1 MKKFINDHLAL
12 FVIICVVV
20 AGLAMYFALRGKP
33 TLPPTDKNGD
43 NKPDTTTTTD
53 ITAE

>member
-12 FVIICVVV
+12 FVVICVVV

-33 TLPPTDKNGD
+33 TLPPTDKTVG

-53 ITAE
+53 TTAE